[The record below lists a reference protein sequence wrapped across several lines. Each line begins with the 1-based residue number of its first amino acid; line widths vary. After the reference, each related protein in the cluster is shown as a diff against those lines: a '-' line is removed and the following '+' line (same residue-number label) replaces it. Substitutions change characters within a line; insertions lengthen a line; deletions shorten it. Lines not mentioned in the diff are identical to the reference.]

1 MKILIIDDDE
11 DIRKLVSYHL
21 SLSQH
26 EVLAAANGKEG
37 LEIAINE
44 KLDLILLDIMMPE
57 MDGFEVCIR
66 LKKDRK
72 TKSIPVFMLT
82 SKTRIGDV
90 ESAFKVGAD
99 NYITKPFNAK
109 DLDNIIKRKYRKL
122 KKLK

>member
-21 SLSQH
+21 SLSRH
-26 EVLAAANGKEG
+26 EILAAENGKEG
-37 LEIAINE
+37 LEIAV
-44 KLDLILLDIMMPE
+44 KQKPDLILLDIMMPE
-57 MDGFEVCIR
+57 MDGLEVCIS

-82 SKTRIGDV
+82 SKSRMGDV

-99 NYITKPFNAK
+99 NYITKPFDAK
-109 DLDNIIKRKYRKL
+109 DLNNIIKRKYRKL
-122 KKLK
+122 KKPK